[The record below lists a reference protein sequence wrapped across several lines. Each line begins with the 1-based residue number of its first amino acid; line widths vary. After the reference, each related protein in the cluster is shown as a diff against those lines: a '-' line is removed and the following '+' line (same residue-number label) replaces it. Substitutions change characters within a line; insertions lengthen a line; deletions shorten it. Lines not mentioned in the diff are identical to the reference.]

1 MLYAVIGTFLAALA
15 VACLFWSW
23 KGSSKSWLMASGWVF
38 ASLSLWAWV
47 MASGAE
53 FGVTLAFLVLPLIA
67 WAMMLFNA
75 DVRQQRLQTYR
86 QGALTA
92 PRVQTLLY
100 QVLLFILVVPVA
112 GAAAVFTTTAFTL
125 LLPVAKVNAVVTAVI
140 LIPIVWGLAAYWVC
154 AARKL
159 HGPAIWLLVVTGG
172 CAGLLYL

>member
-53 FGVTLAFLVLPLIA
+53 FGVTLAFLVLPVIA

-75 DVRQQRLQTYR
+75 DVRQQRLQAYR

-159 HGPAIWLLVVTGG
+159 HGPAIWLLVLTGG